1 MHHRVPEKKAFA
13 DGNGMSEGDNT
24 LRVYKV
30 DDSFIFEDVDFLNAW
45 NGIDPQPLQSA
56 LQPLVIRC
64 GGLVHG
70 FLFSVLQG
78 SNFKTP
84 DTFSRKESRP
94 ENSFTKTTTR
104 MVT

>member
-1 MHHRVPEKKAFA
+1 
-13 DGNGMSEGDNT
+13 MSEGDNT

-30 DDSFIFEDVDFLNAW
+30 DDSFIFEDVDFLNAR

-64 GGLVHG
+64 GGLVYG
-70 FLFSVLQG
+70 FLFSVLQAAI
-78 SNFKTP
+78 SKPHTLSPSKNHA
-84 DTFSRKESRP
+84 P
-94 ENSFTKTTTR
+94 ENVFTKTTTR

>member
-1 MHHRVPEKKAFA
+1 
-13 DGNGMSEGDNT
+13 MSEGDNT

-30 DDSFIFEDVDFLNAW
+30 DDSFIFEDVDFLNAR

-56 LQPLVIRC
+56 LQPLVVSC

-84 DTFSRKESRP
+84 HTFSLKESRP
-94 ENSFTKTTTR
+94 
-104 MVT
+104 